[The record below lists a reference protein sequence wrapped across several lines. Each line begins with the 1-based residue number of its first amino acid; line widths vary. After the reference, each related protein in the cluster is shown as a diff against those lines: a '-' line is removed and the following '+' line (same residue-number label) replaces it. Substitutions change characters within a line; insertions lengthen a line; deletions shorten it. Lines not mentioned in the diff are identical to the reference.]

1 MKVASA
7 LWIAVAVLSGFLVLL
22 GYFVKVPALQAVQT
36 TLLRWAVLLAAAALM
51 LGLHNL
57 WSTHWRKVNLQQ
69 RGWIHSAT
77 LIFFFVVTFV
87 LGLLFGTDFPV
98 VASLFTYVQLP
109 VESALMALLAVTL
122 AVAGFRHV
130 ARRRDLASLIF
141 VGTAFVVLLGSSP
154 WLIQGDGSMVET
166 LTGLRSFVSQVLAAG
181 GARGI
186 LLGVALG
193 VIATGVRI
201 LVASDRPYG
210 D

>member
-57 WSTHWRKVNLQQ
+57 WLTHWRKVNLQQ
-69 RGWIHSAT
+69 RGWVYSAT

-87 LGLLFGTDFPV
+87 LGVLFGTDFPV

-109 VESALMALLAVTL
+109 AESALMALLAVTL

-201 LVASDRPYG
+201 LVAADRPYG